1 MSKFTD
7 KLIKVANLNDATRD
21 LIDEASARTL
31 EALFC
36 RMTEVNE
43 HLNLTAITDEDGV
56 ILKHFV
62 DSVAIVPYLNEG
74 ARVADIGCGGGFPT
88 LPIAILRDDVSVFG
102 LDSVTKKVNYVS
114 ETATL
119 LGLGNV
125 TTSNARAEVLGQ
137 DRSYRESFDVACA
150 RGVGRLNL
158 LLELCLPL
166 VRVGGYF
173 IAMKALTAPDE
184 IDEAKN
190 ALCTLGASVDRV
202 INYTLTDGSET
213 LSRSIIIIKKTTH
226 TPPKYPRNNSQISK
240 KPL

>member
-1 MSKFTD
+1 M
-7 KLIKVANLNDATRD
+7 LRNIKPSRCAVA
-21 LIDEASARTL
+21 
-31 EALFC
+31 ALC
-36 RMTEVNE
+36 G
-43 HLNLTAITDEDGV
+43 A
-56 ILKHFV
+56 FV
-62 DSVAIVPYLNEG
+62 A
-74 ARVADIGCGGGFPT
+74 
-88 LPIAILRDDVSVFG
+88 FG
-102 LDSVTKKVNYVS
+102 LYQVHSLSGVT
-114 ETATL
+114 E
-119 LGLGNV
+119 GG
-125 TTSNARAEVLGQ
+125 VLG
-137 DRSYRESFDVACA
+137 
-150 RGVGRLNL
+150 LNL